1 MIQIATFVFSPFAEN
16 TYVLY
21 DETREAVIIDPGCYN
36 SNERKALQDF
46 IQQKDLKV
54 VKLLNT
60 HCHLDHVFG
69 NEFVKRTFQVQS
81 YAHESEDFNLGI
93 LEASARMFGI
103 PHVEPTSTDIYLKEN
118 DVVEFG
124 KSALKVLF
132 APGHSPGHVVFYN
145 AQQGFCINGDVL
157 FRMSIGRTDLPGGNY
172 HTLINSIQ
180 QVMFALPDETTIF
193 TGHGEPTT
201 IAFERKNNPFLN
213 GSYPSEIFS

>member
-1 MIQIATFVFSPFAEN
+1 
-16 TYVLY
+16 
-21 DETREAVIIDPGCYN
+21 
-36 SNERKALQDF
+36 
-46 IQQKDLKV
+46 
-54 VKLLNT
+54 
-60 HCHLDHVFG
+60 
-69 NEFVKRTFQVQS
+69 
-81 YAHESEDFNLGI
+81 
-93 LEASARMFGI
+93 
-103 PHVEPTSTDIYLKEN
+103 LKEN

-172 HTLINSIQ
+172 HTLINSIR